1 MSDLTTAARPYA
13 RAVFETAEK
22 AGSLTAWSESLG
34 FMGAVASN
42 EEVKALLANPKMAK
56 QAGADAFLKLCDDKL
71 DKQAQN
77 LVRMLAE
84 NDRLSLL
91 PEMSVIYETLKDE
104 AEGSVEALVT
114 AAKKLTKAE
123 EDAISK
129 ALKKRLGRDVKLKVS
144 VDKALLGGAI
154 IKAGDLV
161 IDGSL
166 QGRLGKMTSVM
177 TNK

>member
-1 MSDLTTAARPYA
+1 MSELTTAARPYA

-22 AGSLTAWSESLG
+22 SGGLAEWSETLG
-34 FMGAVASN
+34 FMSSVVSN
-42 EEVKALLANPKMAK
+42 DDVKELLASPKMAK
-56 QAGADAFLKLCDDKL
+56 QAGADAFLKLCEGKL
-71 DKQAQN
+71 DAQAEN

-91 PEMSVIYETLKDE
+91 PEMSVLYETLKDE

-114 AAKKLTKAE
+114 TAKKLTKAE
-123 EDAISK
+123 EEAISK
-129 ALKKRLGRDVKLKVS
+129 ALKQRLGREVKLNVS
-144 VDKALLGGAI
+144 VDNSLLGGAI

-166 QGRLGKMTSVM
+166 KGRLSKFTTQMTG
-177 TNK
+177 